1 MAGREPGRGGL
12 PTFRRLWLLCR
23 YLSGMA
29 GTLGLDEAELLVL
42 LRDLLL
48 EELSV
53 LGKELSVLGP
63 RDRVDADVERL

>member
-1 MAGREPGRGGL
+1 MAGR
-12 PTFRRLWLLCR
+12 
-23 YLSGMA
+23 
-29 GTLGLDEAELLVL
+29 LGLDEAELLML

-63 RDRVDADVERL
+63 GDRVEEDDVAVVSLRSRERRAAAVVI

>member
-1 MAGREPGRGGL
+1 
-12 PTFRRLWLLCR
+12 
-23 YLSGMA
+23 MA